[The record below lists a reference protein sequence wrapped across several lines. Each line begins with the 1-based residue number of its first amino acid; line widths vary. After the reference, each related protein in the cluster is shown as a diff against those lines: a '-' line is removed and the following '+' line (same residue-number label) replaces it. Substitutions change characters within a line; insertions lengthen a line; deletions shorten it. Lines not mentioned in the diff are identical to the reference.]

1 MQTSRQ
7 PHHGDQVENFSSYQ
21 THAKS
26 PPSYQQCMMIMSPPG
41 AQIVEEEEDDNF
53 SNHSRTCQQAI
64 ALFLLL
70 FLLLLIFCWIALLLD
85 GNQEYK
91 DSHNYHSTSS
101 SAPSF
106 KAIHQYRRDLL
117 TPNNFRIK

>member
-7 PHHGDQVENFSSYQ
+7 PQHWGEKTPAYTQGDQVENFVSYQ

-26 PPSYQQCMMIMSPPG
+26 PPSYQQCMMMMSPPG
-41 AQIVEEEEDDNF
+41 AQIVEEDDNI

-85 GNQEYK
+85 GNQFCSK
-91 DSHNYHSTSS
+91 
-101 SAPSF
+101 
-106 KAIHQYRRDLL
+106 L
-117 TPNNFRIK
+117 